1 MTLTFLQSF
10 ARFFQILYVYCQNS
24 SDQAHTKKLK
34 VILHTEQGI
43 IETGQHSRQ
52 MFTGMSKVKQIFYIT
67 SSVNRRAITTLHVT
81 IVQAQDNR

>member
-1 MTLTFLQSF
+1 M
-10 ARFFQILYVYCQNS
+10 YCQNS

-67 SSVNRRAITTLHVT
+67 SSVNRRAVTTLHVT